1 MEKKLVLREINIDT
15 SMFMT
20 SFEKASELLIKEKQR
35 LEEEGW
41 SNIHLKHNMSYDSSE
56 IVAMGMRLESDDEFK
71 KRRVSE
77 GLKEKAKARR
87 EKAREKAELKKYK
100 ELKKKYES

>member
-1 MEKKLVLREINIDT
+1 MEKKLVLKEINIDT

-87 EKAREKAELKKYK
+87 EKAELKRYK
-100 ELKKKYES
+100 ELKKKYESQF